1 MAYSEAC
8 SEAWGEVRWWRRT
21 MEIFLLFLSLSSVSS
36 SSSLPSQY
44 SQHRLDE
51 LCGLKIN
58 LGKKPGVF
66 LFSGPPDY
74 HLECEVEIR
83 SASPAYG
90 LYVFIEELKLH
101 SAPDCSA
108 DFLQFGR

>member
-1 MAYSEAC
+1 MAC
-8 SEAWGEVRWWRRT
+8 SELCWWRRT
-21 MEIFLLFLSLSSVSS
+21 LELFLLLLSLWSGSS

-58 LGKKPGVF
+58 LGKAPGVF
-66 LFSGPPDY
+66 LFSGPPAPDY

-83 SASPAYG
+83 AASPGYG

>member
-1 MAYSEAC
+1 M
-8 SEAWGEVRWWRRT
+8 
-21 MEIFLLFLSLSSVSS
+21 FLSMSPVN
-36 SSSLPSQY
+36 SSLPSQY
-44 SQHRLDE
+44 TQHRLDN
-51 LCGLKIN
+51 LCGRKLN

-66 LFSGPPDY
+66 LLSGPPDY

-90 LYVFIEELKLH
+90 LYVFIEELKLQKT
-101 SAPDCSA
+101 PDCSA